1 MDFREEQCAA
11 FNESP
16 YDDQYLKWSAHYDDN
31 EPCSLTCRG
40 KPDKEPKEKSEED
53 DESSIIVQ
61 LAPKVRD
68 GTRCRLGSLD
78 MCVNGKC
85 LVRSSLPSPQK
96 NFFFVNTISFKKSF

>member
-85 LVRSSLPSPQK
+85 LVRSSLPSPPPK
-96 NFFFVNTISFKKSF
+96 KIFFL